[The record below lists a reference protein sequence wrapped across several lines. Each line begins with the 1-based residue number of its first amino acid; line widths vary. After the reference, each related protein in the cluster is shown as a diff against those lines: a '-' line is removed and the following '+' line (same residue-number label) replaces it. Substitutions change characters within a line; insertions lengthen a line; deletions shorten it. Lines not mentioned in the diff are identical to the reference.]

1 MATVIKIKNTDLNKA
16 PVDGNGDSVLAT
28 GELAYSYYT
37 GAQNNFGDRI
47 FIGTGTE
54 VSGLSA
60 TYATIGGKYFTD
72 LLDHVHGT
80 LTASSGVVVD
90 SNKKIDEWRVDNL
103 VMNGNTLSIDQ
114 VSDANGNISVIPG
127 GTTGDEIGRA
137 SCRERV

>member
-54 VSGLSA
+54 VSGSSFLSNGFACA
-60 TYATIGGKYFTD
+60 TGNLI
-72 LLDHVHGT
+72 
-80 LTASSGVVVD
+80 
-90 SNKKIDEWRVDNL
+90 SN
-103 VMNGNTLSIDQ
+103 S
-114 VSDANGNISVIPG
+114 
-127 GTTGDEIGRA
+127 
-137 SCRERV
+137 